1 MEKGRVRATLEKETT
16 CQSILLY
23 TNRVLFNLDF
33 FERRRK
39 LLMDVRF
46 VDGKSLQL
54 FDTFVNRNHF
64 GFFFFKVRQ
73 GCFVYLKNK
82 IKERGGFISQES
94 TKRDEVVAAAAN
106 DRYTCVKIQGHLVSE
121 KKLPSVLAVIITLAS
136 NEKKIEKTS
145 GIDSPRQPT
154 LFLILKI

>member
-1 MEKGRVRATLEKETT
+1 
-16 CQSILLY
+16 
-23 TNRVLFNLDF
+23 
-33 FERRRK
+33 
-39 LLMDVRF
+39 MDVRF